1 MLDISPDSTKNKF
14 RRARIL
20 MLTSLVEQV
29 LAEKGTCK
37 IIDIGGTQGFWETWK
52 EFFDFSRTS
61 VLCVNMDPEHANY
74 GETNP
79 AVKMRAGDARD
90 LSFCSD
96 NEYDIAFSNSVI
108 EHVGLWRDMERMARE
123 VQRVSH
129 RYLVQT
135 PYFWFP
141 VEPHAR
147 TPFIHW
153 LPDSIKYRILL
164 YRRCGF
170 WEKQD
175 TVSGAVSRVQS
186 AIMLDIRQMRT
197 LFPDAELN
205 MERFFGWPKSL
216 IAIKRS

>member
-1 MLDISPDSTKNKF
+1 MLS
-14 RRARIL
+14 
-20 MLTSLVEQV
+20 SLVEQV

-52 EFFDFSRTS
+52 DVSTS
-61 VLCVNMDPEHANY
+61 VEFQFFCVNMDPEHANY

-79 AVKMRAGDARD
+79 AVSIRAGDARD
-90 LSFCSD
+90 LSFCGD

-123 VQRVSH
+123 VRRVSR

-164 YRRCGF
+164 YRTCGF

-175 TVSGAVSRVQS
+175 TVSEQSDRVQS

-197 LFPDAELN
+197 LFPDADLK
-205 MERFFGWPKSL
+205 MERFLGWPKSL
-216 IAIKRS
+216 IALKRS